1 MKRCKQQL
9 LYCTQKNFYLSFLVC
24 ELVASVVQSMAQCT
38 KRRAARNR
46 LSFNR
51 CHSKYEPL
59 LYILALSLFAVRSD
73 SPLLVASFRP
83 PSVPIMGASASTNTM
98 STFALAQISR
108 FGEHEMQGL
117 LKQCTAIAKREGAED
132 HTIAASEYR

>member
-1 MKRCKQQL
+1 MNETMRAAAATLHADLFTFRL
-9 LYCTQKNFYLSFLVC
+9 LCVIMSWWRASF
-24 ELVASVVQSMAQCT
+24 MAQCT
-38 KRRAARNR
+38 SAERRKTGSVLTVAK
-46 LSFNR
+46 F
-51 CHSKYEPL
+51 EPL
-59 LYILALSLFAVRSD
+59 LFILALSLLAVRSD